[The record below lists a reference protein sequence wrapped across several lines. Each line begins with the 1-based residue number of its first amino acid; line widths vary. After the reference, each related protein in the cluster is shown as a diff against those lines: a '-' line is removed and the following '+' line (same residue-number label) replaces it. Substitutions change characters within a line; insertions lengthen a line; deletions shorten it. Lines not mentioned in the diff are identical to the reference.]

1 MQDDYERE
9 ARAQQQYIDRIRR
22 AQGPPFYNEDAFPA
36 HDLYLAAE
44 HGRADALAA
53 ALIRDPSI
61 DLNATH
67 VGGTAGFAH
76 ETPLHAAARRGRTE
90 VASLLIALG
99 ADVDADSA
107 SGSGVYSP
115 LHGAV
120 RRDYS
125 TRSPRPINPDM
136 VRLLLDSGADPN
148 RRYFEQT
155 YLCRTEMDDGPACNL
170 VMMRDDMIRPAVLRT
185 NLHVIDL
192 LISYGLDIDMMP
204 IWYEDYPR
212 SFAYRALQYGGLDM
226 LNWAIS
232 RGAAV
237 SDTDFDACGDDFAR
251 EHPELDETREIT
263 EPDETRE
270 ITEPNESRRHQIQDY
285 FIERGFRDSGLRILP
300 YFTYGP
306 GIRSREDF
314 FRLVGLLLANLPEP
328 AFEKMP
334 QVLAEAVRRS
344 DLPLVEFWLDWGVDV
359 NAWRGKKCTWSDG
372 SRRCDSVNCPWVK
385 GSSTLLLLAMSSC
398 RDGCEASN
406 IDIVKL
412 LLERGAEANATYG
425 RTGGNALHLAV
436 SNFFPNHLHMLPIL
450 LAGGVDPDAKNAIG
464 DTPLLAAVKRAVD
477 EPPGSPAGSP
487 EERGSLVEFIHV
499 LAKHVKNINATDAQ
513 GRTPLHLLARRSED
527 LARLQRIA
535 IILLQQGIRADIR
548 DSLGF
553 TAGDLF
559 QKEFGVEV
567 GLYRALSGQF

>member
-1 MQDDYERE
+1 MQDDYG
-9 ARAQQQYIDRIRR
+9 RAQEEYMDRLRR
-22 AQGPPFYNEDAFPA
+22 AHSRPLYDEDAFPA

-44 HGRADALAA
+44 HGRVDALAA
-53 ALIRDPSI
+53 ALVRDPTI
-61 DLNATH
+61 DLNGNH
-67 VGGTAGFAH
+67 VGGTAGLTH
-76 ETPLHAAARRGRTE
+76 ETALHAAARRGHTE

-99 ADVDADSA
+99 AGVDADWA
-107 SGSGVYSP
+107 WGPGLYSP

-148 RRYFEQT
+148 RRYFEPS
-155 YLCRTEMDDGPACNL
+155 LECIKEDGPACSL
-170 VMMRDDMIRPAVLRT
+170 VMMRDDMIRPAVLQT
-185 NLHVIDL
+185 NLHVIDM
-192 LISYGLDIDMMP
+192 LISYGLDINMMLF
-204 IWYEDYPR
+204 WYDDYPR
-212 SFAYRALQYGGLDM
+212 SFAHRALENGGLDM
-226 LNWAIS
+226 LEWAIS

-237 SDTDFDACGDDFAR
+237 SDIDFNACGDGFGR
-251 EHPELDETREIT
+251 ERPELDESRASM
-263 EPDETRE
+263 EPGEGQASTK
-270 ITEPNESRRHQIQDY
+270 PAKSRRYQVQDY
-285 FIERGFRDSGLRILP
+285 FIKRGFRDSELRILP

-328 AFEKMP
+328 AFEQLP
-334 QVLAEAVRRS
+334 RVLAEAVRRS

-359 NAWRGKKCTWSDG
+359 NAWRSEEYTWGDEGCWWRSA
-372 SRRCDSVNCPWVK
+372 SYPWLE

-398 RDGCEASN
+398 RDGCEVSN
-406 IDIVKL
+406 IDIVRL
-412 LLERGAEANATYG
+412 LLERGAEANATHES
-425 RTGGNALHLAV
+425 TGGNALHLAV

-477 EPPGSPAGSP
+477 EPPGSPARSP

-535 IILLQQGIRADIR
+535 IILLQQGIRADVR